1 MVFLSPGM
9 QVLTE
14 LRSRK
19 ALRLSS
25 GSLALDDYED
35 LSKEIQRRLPEGVS
49 RANPSDQAATLI
61 DSLDYFKTAP
71 KHEQKIAFMRLR
83 GIPDHQI
90 AAHLKMSLPVFKAVS
105 NQMLAKFSAHR
116 GDKPGG
122 GLNVGAQQ
130 STGVARRD
138 LRAKE

>member
-1 MVFLSPGM
+1 MVSLSPG
-9 QVLTE
+9 QKILAD
-14 LRSRK
+14 LRSRR

-25 GSLALDDYED
+25 SLALNDYED
-35 LSKEIQRRLPEGVS
+35 LTKAIYRHLPEGVS
-49 RANPSDQAATLI
+49 RANPSDQTATLL

-71 KHEQKIAFMRLR
+71 QHEQKIALMRLH
-83 GIPDHQI
+83 GVPDHEI
-90 AAHLKMSLPVFKAVS
+90 ASHLRMSPPVFKAVS

-130 STGVARRD
+130 SAGVARRD
-138 LRAKE
+138 LRAKK